1 MSSASQTIAEELRRA
16 GWPFKSD
23 GGGYILDR
31 ADSRFS
37 IRLASGDIDER
48 LDIGERWHLVVRL
61 SPGNPA
67 SDDEAAML
75 RLPKLDTA
83 IFRIHNDHEQQYVR
97 WAPFSSHYA
106 NADPLRVSKWVA
118 GALGTISERLIIE
131 QSDYVDNGSVAEE
144 SLSVPVDSEQPLY
157 APQPK
162 PIAYT
167 PSEGIRSVLNSIPD
181 LTQRITT
188 LNVLIQQGIASEAD
202 AGELRDELLLQLHDP
217 IAIESVVMSGGVIS
231 QEMAED
237 FILKSLASDLSVNQQ
252 AMRKVCSDEARW
264 TDRGFEAKID
274 KAIASCRSRSAL
286 SALFEYMV
294 DYAPSALAFRVG
306 MRALQSVTKET
317 SAQERVRIVEVGTS
331 LSGKW
336 SGDLVRAA
344 LESGVVRPGEAC
356 ASSRVAKL
364 VGEDLQTTNE
374 VVRQTLIRGKKDDV
388 LLVLTALQD
397 ANASQLLLDSLA
409 KLLVWLGNKGIGGN
423 NSQDERLMTL
433 DVIERIADLHDDYT
447 LGDIKPKLLSALRAL
462 QQEHIDADTGDVF
475 AASDVF
481 ARVFSL
487 VEPSAQEK
495 VVADALMKEI
505 DQARQVLADKKI
517 VVVGGRPPAHIE
529 SVLESF
535 GLSKKSSIHWV
546 RASRDKAPSRDE
558 VWAPVTGGRCAG
570 VLNVLDCG
578 HRTSDLAKQASTSAG
593 IPLVQSRT
601 NSRKDLQN
609 GFIKLAAAIRVQP

>member
-1 MSSASQTIAEELRRA
+1 MSSTNQAIAEELRRV
-16 GWPFKSD
+16 GWPFQAD
-23 GGGYILDR
+23 GGEYILDR

-37 IRLASGDIDER
+37 IRLASGVIDER
-48 LDIGERWHLVVRL
+48 LDIGERWHLVIRL

-67 SDDEAAML
+67 SDDEAALL

-83 IFRIHNDHEQQYVR
+83 IFRIYNDNEQRYVR

-131 QSDYVDNGSVAEE
+131 QTDYINPGAEE
-144 SLSVPVDSEQPLY
+144 ESPSVTVDSEQPLY
-157 APQPK
+157 ALQPQPL
-162 PIAYT
+162 AHT
-167 PSEGIRSVLNSIPD
+167 SSEAIRSVLNSISD

-188 LNVLIQQGIASEAD
+188 LNVLVQQGITSEAD
-202 AGELRDELLLQLHDP
+202 AGALRDEFLLQLHDP
-217 IAIESVVMSGGVIS
+217 MAIESVVMSGGVIS

-237 FILKSLASDLSVNQQ
+237 YILKSLASDLPVSQQ

-274 KAIASCRSRSAL
+274 KAIASCRSCTAL
-286 SALFEYMV
+286 SGLFEYMV

-306 MRALQSVTKET
+306 MRALKSVTKET
-317 SAQERVRIVEVGTS
+317 PVQERVRIIEVGTS

-356 ASSRVAKL
+356 ASPRVAKL
-364 VGEDLQTTNE
+364 IGEDLQTTNE
-374 VVRQTLIRGKKDDV
+374 VVRQTLIGGKKDDV
-388 LLVLTALQD
+388 FLVLAALQD
-397 ANASQLLLDSLA
+397 ANASQLLMDSLA
-409 KLLVWLGNKGIGGN
+409 KLLVWLGNKGSSGN
-423 NSQDERLMTL
+423 HSQDERLMTL
-433 DVIERIADLHDDYT
+433 DVIERIADLHADYT
-447 LGDIKPKLLSALRAL
+447 LGDIKLKLLSSLRAL
-462 QQEHIDADTGDVF
+462 QQEHSDAETGDAFV
-475 AASDVF
+475 ASDVF
-481 ARVFSL
+481 ARMFSL

-495 VVADALMKEI
+495 VVADALLKEI
-505 DQARQVLADKKI
+505 DNARQVLADKKI

-578 HRTSDLAKQASTSAG
+578 HRTSDLAKQATTSAG

-601 NSRKDLQN
+601 NSRKDLQS
-609 GFIKLAAAIRVQP
+609 GFIKLAAAIRVQL